1 MWACLR
7 VYVARASSNL
17 PESEVEV
24 GGGGAGEE
32 GGGLDIRFKYTI
44 DS

>member
-24 GGGGAGEE
+24 GGGGERGRK
-32 GGGLDIRFKYTI
+32 GGV
-44 DS
+44 